1 MGRRDRARPD
11 HVDALT
17 GFCSARRRNA
27 GCHPRQCRR
36 PFDSRRERGSMNWQ
50 LIVAGA
56 RTAVFGMLFLAGTA
70 SAELRIM
77 NDQGGEVSSYLRTFY
92 EMRASGERIII
103 DGPCLSACTLLT
115 GIVPRDHVCVTNRQ
129 RRIALAYADARRH
142 STSDAALSSGNPRL
156 DQPTWRAHAAAHD
169 NARPGSGGVL
179 AALRLKQE
187 SVIFI
192 FVVFVLLLLA
202 ATCLRG
208 STTCMRHRLERWG
221 SGTRHPWSVS
231 AIERCSVAAHA
242 SRTGWSRAAGITS

>member
-1 MGRRDRARPD
+1 
-11 HVDALT
+11 
-17 GFCSARRRNA
+17 
-27 GCHPRQCRR
+27 
-36 PFDSRRERGSMNWQ
+36 MNWQ

-115 GIVPRDHVCVTNRQ
+115 GIVPRDHVCVTSR
-129 RRIALAYADARRH
+129 AVLGFH
-142 STSDAALSSGNPRL
+142 AASYYNDVSRSLMPTRAGTRLVMRLSSGNPRL

-179 AALRLKQE
+179 PALRLKQE

-202 ATCLRG
+202 PTCLRG
-208 STTCMRHRLERWG
+208 STTRMRHRLERWG
-221 SGTRHPWSVS
+221 SGIRHPWSVS

-242 SRTGWSRAAGITS
+242 SRTGWSHAAGITS